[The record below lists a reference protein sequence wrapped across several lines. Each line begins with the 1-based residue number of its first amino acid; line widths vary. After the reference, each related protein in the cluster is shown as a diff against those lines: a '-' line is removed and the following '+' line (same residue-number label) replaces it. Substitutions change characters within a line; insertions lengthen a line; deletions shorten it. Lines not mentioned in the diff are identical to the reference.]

1 MWIILWGLIHLYCY
15 VISMW
20 SSFSF
25 VLNQKFPHLSDCFSQ
40 ANPHKLFWNYFTM
53 FLPSIRKG
61 VRHNILLLCFLKKH
75 SAYGFGAGIIQ
86 ATKHNVFYLILILLL
101 QWRWTSQIFSVKQTH
116 PTYYKEWKSAE
127 GHLQKGRKRSG
138 REAHSCFSF
147 TPPPV
152 PSYLL
157 KTPWPRKLL
166 TVM

>member
-1 MWIILWGLIHLYCY
+1 MWIILWGPFHLYCY

-20 SSFSF
+20 SSFFF

-40 ANPHKLFWNYFTM
+40 ANPHKLFWKYFTM

-61 VRHNILLLCFLKKH
+61 VRHNIFLSLLPQDALCLW
-75 SAYGFGAGIIQ
+75 SGAGIIQ
-86 ATKHNVFYLILILLL
+86 ATKHNVFYLILLL
-101 QWRWTSQIFSVKQTH
+101 QWRWTSQICSVKQNH

-127 GHLQKGRKRSG
+127 GHLQKGRKKSG
-138 REAHSCFSF
+138 WEAHSCFSF

-157 KTPWPRKLL
+157 KTSWLRKLL
-166 TVM
+166 TIM